1 MKKILVVDNDQFIL
15 DFVDDFLTKEGH
27 QVVTAKGSLIAL
39 DILQTYV
46 PEIMFVDLVMPN
58 IDGRK
63 LCQVIQE
70 MPELKETDIII
81 LSAIAAE
88 EEIDIDEIGAD
99 GCIAK
104 GPFDQMMKNI
114 LDVIS
119 ESDPTYSTC
128 LSGKMI
134 GTDSIFPRAITK
146 ELLSVKKH
154 FDILLEKMSEGILE
168 ITPEGR
174 IVYANQSGISL
185 INIPEN
191 RLLGSNFVDVFRK
204 GDRKRIENL
213 LKKTPNTSR
222 IITEKSPVS
231 LNGHQVTLSLLP
243 LKNED
248 SRSIAIFNDITKQK
262 LSENTL
268 REMNKF
274 MKSILDS
281 SCNIAIIST
290 DPDKNILFWN
300 KGAENILGYSAEEVV
315 GLQPV
320 GILYPGDEERRK
332 ADEMRS
338 KVLIDK
344 MPINFEIQE
353 VTKDGRK
360 IWVNLNLAPRF
371 DDRGNV
377 AGILGIGEDIS
388 ERKSLANQLH
398 QAQRMKSIGTLAGG
412 LAHDFNNLLM
422 GIQGNASLILLDT
435 DPQSPHYEKLKNI
448 EQYVQSGTEVTR
460 QLLGFARGGKY
471 EVKPTDLNRLIKKS
485 LEIFGRTKKEI
496 TIKSKLKKDL
506 WAAEVDR
513 GQINQVLLNIYVNAS
528 QAMPGGGHM
537 YVETKH
543 ETIEGIN
550 AKLLAVEPGR
560 YIIISITDTGIGIEN
575 ATQQRIFDP
584 FFTTGQMGRG
594 TGLGLASAY
603 GIIRNHGG
611 IITVDSIEGEGTTFY
626 VYLPASSKKVP
637 EEKAKNEK
645 VLKGTETV
653 LLVDDEKMIIDV
665 GSLMLEEMGY
675 RVLTAKS
682 GEEALSVYELNMDQ
696 IDFVILDI
704 IMPDMGGG
712 NTYDRLKEINYD
724 IKVLLSSGYSIDG
737 EATEILDR
745 GCNGFI
751 QKPFSIKELSREIRK
766 ILDGT
771 GATTPVDA

>member
-1 MKKILVVDNDQFIL
+1 MKKILVVDNDQFVL
-15 DFVDDFLTKEGH
+15 DFIDDFLTKEGH
-27 QVVTAKGSLIAL
+27 QVVTAKDSLIAL

-46 PEIMFVDLVMPN
+46 PEVMFVDLVMPN

-70 MPELKETDIII
+70 IPDLKETDIII

-104 GPFDQMMKNI
+104 GPFEQMMKNI

-119 ESDPTYSTC
+119 KSDPTYSKC

-134 GTDSIFPRAITK
+134 GTDSIFPRAITR
-146 ELLSVKKH
+146 ELLSVKRH

-174 IVYANQSGISL
+174 IVYANHSGISM
-185 INIPEN
+185 INLPEN
-191 RLLGSNFVDVFRK
+191 RLLGSNFVDLFRG

-213 LKKTPNTSR
+213 LKKTPNISS
-222 IITEKSPVS
+222 IITEKSTVS
-231 LNGHQVTLSLLP
+231 LDGHRITLSLLP
-243 LKNED
+243 LKDDD
-248 SRSIAIFNDITKQK
+248 SRSIVILNDVTKQK
-262 LSENTL
+262 LSEDTL
-268 REMNKF
+268 REINKF
-274 MKSILDS
+274 LRSILDS
-281 SCNIAIIST
+281 SSNIAIIST
-290 DPDKNILFWN
+290 DPDNNILFWN
-300 KGAENILGYSAEEVV
+300 KGAENMLGYRAEEVV
-315 GLQPV
+315 GLQPIE
-320 GILYPGDEERRK
+320 ILYPGDEEK
-332 ADEMRS
+332 QKVTEMRS
-338 KVLIDK
+338 KVLK
-344 MPINFEIQE
+344 EKLPVNFEIQE

-371 DDRGNV
+371 DDHGNAV
-377 AGILGIGEDIS
+377 GILGIGEDIS

-422 GIQGNASLILLDT
+422 GIQGNASLIILDT

-448 EQYVQSGTEVTR
+448 EQYVRSGTEVTR

-496 TIKSKLKKDL
+496 TIKSKLQKNL
-506 WAAEVDR
+506 WAGEVDR
-513 GQINQVLLNIYVNAS
+513 GQIDQVLLNIYVNAS
-528 QAMPGGGHM
+528 QAMPGGGKM

-543 ETIEGIN
+543 TTIEDIN
-550 AKLLAVEPGR
+550 AKLLAIEPGR
-560 YIIISITDTGIGIEN
+560 YIIISITDSGIGMDS

-603 GIIRNHGG
+603 GIVRNHGG
-611 IITVDSIEGEGTTFY
+611 IITVDSIKGEGTTLN
-626 VYLPASSKKVP
+626 VYLPASKKKVT
-637 EEKAKNEK
+637 EEKVKDEK

-653 LLVDDEKMIIDV
+653 LLVDDEEMIIDV
-665 GSLMLEEMGY
+665 GRLMLKEMGY
-675 RVLTAKS
+675 RVLIAKN
-682 GEEALSVYELNMDQ
+682 GQEALSVYHKNKDQ
-696 IDFVILDI
+696 VDIVILDI

-712 NTYDRLKEINYD
+712 ITYDQLKEINPH

-737 EATEILDR
+737 EASVILDR

-751 QKPFSIKELSREIRK
+751 QKPFSIKQLSQEIRK
-766 ILDGT
+766 VLDKEE
-771 GATTPVDA
+771 PRKEC